1 LNRQDAKLPVN
12 DLPILIAG
20 GGIGGLSAALA
31 LARKGRRVRVLE
43 KAPEFGEI
51 GYGIQMGPNVSRML
65 DRLGLL
71 QALEPHAVFP
81 DALILVDALDN
92 RELTR
97 IALGNKF
104 LERYQ
109 YRYFV
114 IHRRDLH
121 GAILDACRQ
130 HGEISLEA
138 SRGMTGFEQRA
149 DSVIVRCENGAEYEG
164 AALIGAD
171 GLWSPTRAMIVND
184 GAPRVAGHVTYRGVV
199 PTGEI
204 IDRSRLDSMTIWVGP
219 DLHLVQYRLRGGAVM
234 NNVATVS
241 SRRFR
246 RGEKEFGGL
255 DELDE
260 VISRADPRAREMLRY
275 ISRDR
280 NWVLHDREPVTNWTA
295 GRATLLGDA
304 AHPTLQYLAQGANMA
319 IEDAVV
325 LAEKVAAAGGDYH
338 RAFLAYQGERMNRTA
353 RVVLSS
359 RFFGAYFHVDGGT
372 RELRNELARRRDPEN
387 SWEIDWLYRG
397 IDVDGRL

>member
-1 LNRQDAKLPVN
+1 MR

-31 LARKGRRVRVLE
+31 LALKGRRVRVLE

-71 QALEPHAVFP
+71 GALEPHSVFP
-81 DALILVDALDN
+81 DALIMVDAIEN
-92 RELTR
+92 REISR
-97 IALGNKF
+97 ITLGPQF
-104 LERYQ
+104 LERYR

-121 GAILDACRQ
+121 GEILEACRRRE
-130 HGEISLEA
+130 EITLEA
-138 SRGMTGFEQRA
+138 SRGLLSFEERGDA
-149 DSVIVRCENGAEYEG
+149 VIARCENGAEYEG
-164 AALIGAD
+164 AALIGAE
-171 GLWSPTRAMIVND
+171 GLWSPTRAAIVGD

-204 IDRSRLDSMTIWVGP
+204 IDRSHLDSMTIWVGP
-219 DLHLVQYRLRGGAVM
+219 SFHLVQYRLRGGKVM

-246 RGEKEFGGL
+246 RGEKSFGGW
-255 DELDE
+255 DELE
-260 VISRADPRAREMLRY
+260 EAVSRAAPPVRDMLRY
-275 ISRDR
+275 FQRDR
-280 NWVLHDREPVTNWTA
+280 NWVLHDREPVTNWTR

-325 LAEKVAAAGGDYH
+325 LAEKVAAADGDCG
-338 RAFLAYQGERMNRTA
+338 RAFLAYQRERMNRTA

-359 RFFGAYFHVDGGT
+359 RFFGEYFHVDGGA
-372 RELRNELARRRDPEN
+372 RELRNELARRRDPDDP
-387 SWEIDWLYRG
+387 WEIDWLYRG
-397 IDVDGRL
+397 IEVDGSL

>member
-1 LNRQDAKLPVN
+1 MS

-31 LARKGRRVRVLE
+31 LARKGRQVRVLE

-65 DRLGLL
+65 DRLGVLK
-71 QALEPHAVFP
+71 ALEPHSVFP
-81 DALILVDALDN
+81 DALKLIDALDN
-92 RELTR
+92 REITR
-97 IALGNKF
+97 IALGNRF

-121 GAILDACRQ
+121 GEIFEACKRRE
-130 HGEISLEA
+130 EITLEA
-138 SRGMTGFEQRA
+138 SHGLASFEERGG
-149 DSVIVRCENGAEYEG
+149 SVIVRCENGAEYKG

-171 GLWSPTRAMIVND
+171 GLWSPTRAAIVAD

-199 PTGEI
+199 PTDEI
-204 IDRSRLDSMTIWVGP
+204 IDRSHLDSMTIWVGP
-219 DLHLVQYRLRGGAVM
+219 DLHLVQYRLSGGAVM

-246 RGEKEFGGL
+246 RGEKDFGGP

-260 VISRADPRAREMLRY
+260 VFSRADPRVRDMLRY

-280 NWVLHDREPVTNWTA
+280 NWVLHDREPVTHWTA
-295 GRATLLGDA
+295 GRVTLLGDA

-325 LAEKVAAAGGDYH
+325 LAEKVAAAGDDCH

-359 RFFGAYFHVDGGT
+359 RFFGDYIHADGGA
-372 RELRNELARRRDPEN
+372 RELRNELARRRDPEHP
-387 SWEIDWLYRG
+387 WEIDWLYRG
-397 IDVDGRL
+397 IEVDGRL

>member
-1 LNRQDAKLPVN
+1 MS

-31 LARKGRRVRVLE
+31 LAHKGRRVRVLE

-71 QALEPHAVFP
+71 KALEPHSVFP
-81 DALILVDALDN
+81 DALILVDAIDN
-92 RELTR
+92 REITR
-97 IALGNKF
+97 IALGRAF

-130 HGEISLEA
+130 RGEIALEA
-138 SRGMTGFEQRA
+138 SRGLASFEERGG
-149 DSVIVRCENGAEYEG
+149 SVIVRCENGAEYEG

-171 GLWSPTRAMIVND
+171 GLWSPTRAAIVAD

-204 IDRSRLDSMTIWVGP
+204 IDRSHLDSMTIWIGP

-246 RGEKEFGGL
+246 RGEKDFGGW
-255 DELDE
+255 DELEE
-260 VISRADPRAREMLRY
+260 VFSRTDPKVRDMLRY
-275 ISRDR
+275 FLRDR
-280 NWVLHDREPVTNWTA
+280 NWILHDREPVTNWTR
-295 GRATLLGDA
+295 GRVTLLGDA

-319 IEDAVV
+319 IEDGVV
-325 LAEKVAAAGGDYH
+325 LAEKVAAAGDDCG

-359 RFFGAYFHVDGGT
+359 RFFGEYIHADGGA
-372 RELRNELARRRDPEN
+372 RELRNELARRRDPDN
-387 SWEIDWLYRG
+387 PWEIDWLYRG
-397 IDVDGRL
+397 IEVDGSL

>member
-1 LNRQDAKLPVN
+1 MAEHR
-12 DLPILIAG
+12 LPILIAG

-31 LARKGRRVRVLE
+31 LALKGRRVHVLE

-71 QALEPHAVFP
+71 KVLEPHSVYP
-81 DALILVDALDN
+81 DALILVDAIDN
-92 RELTR
+92 REITR
-97 IALGNKF
+97 IALGKAF
-104 LERYQ
+104 LERYR

-121 GAILDACRQ
+121 GEILEACKRRA
-130 HGEISLEA
+130 EITLEA
-138 SRGMTGFEQRA
+138 SRGLASFEERGR
-149 DSVIVRCENGAEYEG
+149 SVMVRCENGAEYEG

-171 GLWSPTRAMIVND
+171 GLWSPTRAAIVAD
-184 GAPRVAGHVTYRGVV
+184 GAPRVTGHVTYRGVV

-204 IDRSRLDSMTIWVGP
+204 IDRGHLDSMTIWIGP

-234 NNVATVS
+234 NNVATVA

-246 RGEKEFGGL
+246 RGERDFGGW
-255 DELDE
+255 DELEE
-260 VISRADPRAREMLRY
+260 VFTRAEPRVRDMLRY
-275 ISRDR
+275 FARDR
-280 NWVLHDREPVTNWTA
+280 NWVLHDREPVTNWSR

-319 IEDAVV
+319 IEDGVV
-325 LAEKVAAAGGDYH
+325 LAEKVAAAGDDFG
-338 RAFLAYQGERMNRTA
+338 RAFLAYQRERMNRTA

-359 RFFGAYFHVDGGT
+359 RFFGEYIHADGGA
-372 RELRNELARRRDPEN
+372 RELRNELARRRDPDN
-387 SWEIDWLYRG
+387 PWEVDWLYRG
-397 IDVDGRL
+397 IEVDGRL

>member
-1 LNRQDAKLPVN
+1 MASG
-12 DLPILIAG
+12 LPILIAG

-31 LARKGRRVRVLE
+31 LALKGRRVRVLE

-71 QALEPHAVFP
+71 QALEPHSVFP
-81 DALILVDALDN
+81 DALILVDAIDN
-92 RELTR
+92 REMTR
-97 IALGNKF
+97 IALGRKF

-121 GAILDACRQ
+121 GAMLEACRRRE
-130 HGEISLEA
+130 EITLEA
-138 SRGMTGFEQRA
+138 SRGLVSFEERGN
-149 DSVIVRCENGAEYEG
+149 SVIARCENGAEYEG
-164 AALIGAD
+164 AALIGAE
-171 GLWSPTRAMIVND
+171 GLWSPTRAAIVAD
-184 GAPRVAGHVTYRGVV
+184 GPPRVAGHVTYRGVV

-204 IDRSRLDSMTIWVGP
+204 IDRSHLDSMTIWVGP

-246 RGEKEFGGL
+246 RGETKNFGGW
-255 DELDE
+255 DELEE
-260 VISRADPRAREMLRY
+260 VVSRADPRVREMLRY
-275 ISRDR
+275 FSRDR
-280 NWVLHDREPVTNWTA
+280 NWVLHDREPVTNWSR

-319 IEDAVV
+319 IEDGVV
-325 LAEKVAAAGGDYH
+325 LAEKVAAAGDDFA
-338 RAFLAYQGERMNRTA
+338 RAFLAYQRERMNRTA

-359 RFFGAYFHVDGGT
+359 RFFGEYFHVDGGA
-372 RELRNELARRRDPEN
+372 RELRNELARRRDPDN
-387 SWEIDWLYRG
+387 PWEADWLYRG
-397 IDVDGRL
+397 IEVDGRL

>member
-1 LNRQDAKLPVN
+1 VAEHR
-12 DLPILIAG
+12 LPILIAG

-31 LARKGRRVRVLE
+31 LALKGRRVHVLE

-71 QALEPHAVFP
+71 KALEPHSVYP
-81 DALILVDALDN
+81 DALILVDAIDN
-92 RELTR
+92 REITR
-97 IALGNKF
+97 IALGRAF
-104 LERYQ
+104 LERYR

-121 GAILDACRQ
+121 GEILEACKRRA
-130 HGEISLEA
+130 EITLEA
-138 SRGMTGFEQRA
+138 SRGLASFEERGR
-149 DSVIVRCENGAEYEG
+149 SVMVRCENGAEYEG

-171 GLWSPTRAMIVND
+171 GLWSPTRAAIVAD
-184 GAPRVAGHVTYRGVV
+184 GAPRVTGHVTYRGVV

-204 IDRSRLDSMTIWVGP
+204 IDRVHLDSMTIWIGP

-234 NNVATVS
+234 NNVATVA

-246 RGEKEFGGL
+246 RGETDFGGW
-255 DELDE
+255 DELEE
-260 VISRADPRAREMLRY
+260 VFTRAEPRVRDMLRY
-275 ISRDR
+275 FARDR
-280 NWVLHDREPVTNWTA
+280 NWVLHDREPVTNWSR

-319 IEDAVV
+319 IEDGVV
-325 LAEKVAAAGGDYH
+325 LAEKIAAAGDDFG
-338 RAFLAYQGERMNRTA
+338 RAFLAYQRERMNRTA

-359 RFFGAYFHVDGGT
+359 RFFGEYIHADGGA
-372 RELRNELARRRDPEN
+372 RELRNELARRRDPDN
-387 SWEIDWLYRG
+387 PWEVDWLYRG
-397 IDVDGRL
+397 IEVDGRL